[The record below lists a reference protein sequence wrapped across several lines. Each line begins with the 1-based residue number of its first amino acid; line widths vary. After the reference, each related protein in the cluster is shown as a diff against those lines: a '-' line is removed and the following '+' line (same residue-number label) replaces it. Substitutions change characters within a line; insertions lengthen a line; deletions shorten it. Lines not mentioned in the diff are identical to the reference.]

1 RASEEVLA
9 TSSVR
14 HQLRGTGDQRSE
26 RTAEALRE
34 AERHGVE
41 TASDARRLDSA
52 RDRGVDEARTVQM
65 HGEVVLAARRDDR
78 VDLVERPE
86 AAAGAVMGVLHR
98 DDAG

>member
-1 RASEEVLA
+1 MIVGDPVDVVVQRVQRGGGDDPRLAHRASEEVLA

-34 AERHGVE
+34 AERDGVE

-65 HGEVVLAARRDDR
+65 HDEVVLAAR
-78 VDLVERPE
+78 
-86 AAAGAVMGVLHR
+86 
-98 DDAG
+98 